1 MWDTCIIPSC
11 KILWLVLI
19 SHLCFDHQW
28 FCFGILQFQ
37 KILVVYILFAAFITS
52 TSPLIEF
59 IHFRTYFFDKF
70 LKKHQRASMFLFPL
84 KDRWMGLFA
93 PWYLYPLH
101 SGSIRSI
108 LDNELL
114 LERRNDILSNLVSIL
129 HVQDTRHILS
139 LDLPK

>member
-1 MWDTCIIPSC
+1 MWDTYSIMPSC

-19 SHLCFDHQW
+19 SHLCFVHQW

-52 TSPLIEF
+52 TSPWIEF
-59 IHFRTYFFDKF
+59 IHFRTYFFDEF
-70 LKKHQRASMFLFPL
+70 LRKQQRASMFLFPL
-84 KDRWMGLFA
+84 KDRWMGLFT
-93 PWYLYPLH
+93 PWCLYPLR
-101 SGSIRSI
+101 SGSIWSI

-129 HVQDTRHILS
+129 HVQDTRHI
-139 LDLPK
+139 